1 MHCPMSKAPPMS
13 SLSVYHVSSPEIPN
27 KVLTHFEDIAST
39 LAEQGVRF
47 DRWQAATKIQPGAS
61 QEEVISAYQEQI
73 DKLMTERGYITVDV
87 ISLNSDHPQK
97 AELRASSLKST
108 AWRRRSAL
116 FRRRPWLFT
125 LHIDDYVYAVLCEK
139 NDLISV
145 PAGTKH
151 WFDMGEHPHFVA
163 IRLFNNPEGWVPT
176 SPAKISPG
184 ASRVLRTE
192 PMSIKASSPTSKA
205 PPAR

>member
-1 MHCPMSKAPPMS
+1 MS

-47 DRWQAATKIQPGAS
+47 DRWQATAKIHPGAT
-61 QEEVISAYQEQI
+61 QEEVISAYKEQI
-73 DKLMTERGYITVDV
+73 DTLMTERGYITVDV
-87 ISLNSDHPQK
+87 ISLNSEHPQK
-97 AELRASSLKST
+97 AELRARFLEEHRHGEDEVRFFV
-108 AWRRRSAL
+108 AGRG
-116 FRRRPWLFT
+116 LFT

-163 IRLFNNPEGWVPT
+163 IRLFNNPEG
-176 SPAKISPG
+176 
-184 ASRVLRTE
+184 RVANFTGEDIAGRFPRLE
-192 PMSIKASSPTSKA
+192 D
-205 PPAR
+205 

>member
-1 MHCPMSKAPPMS
+1 MS

-47 DRWQAATKIQPGAS
+47 DRWQATAKIQPGAS
-61 QEEVISAYQEQI
+61 QEEVIAAYQEQI

-97 AELRASSLKST
+97 AELRAKFLDEHRHGEDEVRFFV
-108 AWRRRSAL
+108 AGRG
-116 FRRRPWLFT
+116 LFT

-145 PAGTKH
+145 PGGIAH
-151 WFDMGEHPHFVA
+151 WFDMGENPHFVA
-163 IRLFNNPEGWVPT
+163 IRLFNSPEGQAVNLTGDAIAEGFP
-176 SPAKISPG
+176 
-184 ASRVLRTE
+184 RLE
-192 PMSIKASSPTSKA
+192 D
-205 PPAR
+205 

>member
-1 MHCPMSKAPPMS
+1 MS

-47 DRWQAATKIQPGAS
+47 DRWQAAAKLQPGAS
-61 QEEVISAYQEQI
+61 QEEVIAAYQTQV
-73 DKLMTERGYITVDV
+73 DQLMSERGYITVDV

-97 AELRASSLKST
+97 VELRAKFLNEHRHGEDEVRFFV
-108 AWRRRSAL
+108 AGRG
-116 FRRRPWLFT
+116 LFT

-151 WFDMGEHPHFVA
+151 WFDMGEHPHFIA
-163 IRLFNNPEGWVPT
+163 IRLFNNPEGWVANFTGEDIANQFP
-176 SPAKISPG
+176 
-184 ASRVLRTE
+184 RLE
-192 PMSIKASSPTSKA
+192 D
-205 PPAR
+205 